1 MKGLHPDKQTNQ
13 TRQCNVT
20 PQSWEN
26 NASRFE
32 SFDLI
37 DGKIRTLV
45 LLALGFDQTQNIDP
59 PE

>member
-1 MKGLHPDKQTNQ
+1 MSHLNRGKIMHRALK
-13 TRQCNVT
+13 
-20 PQSWEN
+20 
-26 NASRFE
+26 